1 MGVTTPSRFR
11 IHTQGMHLTP
21 EQGQTIMFWICSGVR
36 CKLPAADSG
45 EGMTEPV
52 VVVDPNLVADAERII
67 GTGLDAFNDEVTEV
81 NDRQPLAVVV
91 RDPETGAILGG
102 AAGRTSLGLLFINV
116 FHLPKHL
123 RGAGLGSRVLHLA
136 EEEARRRGCF
146 SGVLLTISFQA
157 PAFYERHGWRR
168 FGEVP
173 CHPTGTSRIYMMKEL

>member
-1 MGVTTPSRFR
+1 MTGDTGT
-11 IHTQGMHLTP
+11 HGMAEL
-21 EQGQTIMFWICSGVR
+21 
-36 CKLPAADSG
+36 
-45 EGMTEPV
+45 V
-52 VVVDPNLVADAERII
+52 VVVDPALAASAERVI
-67 GTGLDAFNDEVTEV
+67 GEGLNAFNDEVTGI

-91 RDPETGAILGG
+91 RNPATGAVLGG

-123 RGAGLGSRVLHLA
+123 RGAGLGSRILQMT
-136 EEEARRRGCF
+136 EEEARRRGCC

-173 CHPTGTSRIYMMKEL
+173 CHPPGTRRIYMMKEL